1 MPDHLQKIKTLQKE
15 QNMKHMLLKSW
26 LNLFLWYL
34 PCELYIVNLYDA
46 WDMGH
51 NFTLKEWMNEQ
62 INKPAKFLFVN
73 QWKIISRML

>member
-1 MPDHLQKIKTLQKE
+1 
-15 QNMKHMLLKSW
+15 MKHMLLK
-26 LNLFLWYL
+26 
-34 PCELYIVNLYDA
+34 CELYIVNLYDS

-62 INKPAKFLFVN
+62 INKQAKFLFVN